1 MINKKLKN
9 LIKLSSSVR
18 VLIPST
24 ININEDFD
32 NSKQVDNALTLLSQ
46 CFGGATS
53 FIAVGAW
60 QSQNQ
65 GLIKEKV
72 VAVES
77 FCNQEQ
83 LEKEIET
90 IIDFCESLKIEM
102 KQEAISLFINNE
114 LYFI

>member
-1 MINKKLKN
+1 MNKKLKN
-9 LIKLSSSVR
+9 LIKLSASVR

-24 ININEDFD
+24 ISINQDFD
-32 NSKQVDNALTLLSQ
+32 NSKEVDSALTLFSQ
-46 CFGGATS
+46 AFGGATS
-53 FIAVGAW
+53 FLAVGAW
-60 QSQNQ
+60 QSQNL

-83 LEKEIET
+83 LETKVDL
-90 IIDFCESLKIEM
+90 IIDFCEELK
-102 KQEAISLFINNE
+102 KRLDQEAISLFINNE